1 MINAS
6 TVGPTHR
13 GEQGRYASGYH
24 GYRRV
29 VLDTPRRALICSCA
43 MTDSQLGR
51 RRFLGTAA
59 GAALATV
66 AGSAIPSAA
75 SAAPRAA
82 AQPTGSTATFRWLG
96 TAGWRIDIG
105 AKTVL
110 VDPYLSRF
118 HTGQFDG
125 KFNPATPLTVDTAR
139 IADHPGTPATILVTH
154 THWDHFNDVPYIT
167 TQSGARVFGTL
178 TAYHLGQAL
187 GLPAGQLSPVKGG
200 EVLDFGDHTVEV
212 VSSLHSR
219 NASYSMAF
227 PGVRPTVP
235 AKPETIADLP
245 EGDTLAYQLA
255 IHNGPSVFFMG
266 ASDFVERN
274 LAGLAPDVAMI
285 AVPATDAT
293 HDYAYRLLKALNWP
307 PTVVPVHW
315 DNFEVELRN
324 PPTATP
330 SDRAR
335 LDLFLTAVRNA
346 APRTRIIVPQYLTP
360 YTFA

>member
-1 MINAS
+1 
-6 TVGPTHR
+6 
-13 GEQGRYASGYH
+13 
-24 GYRRV
+24 
-29 VLDTPRRALICSCA
+29 
-43 MTDSQLGR
+43 MTDSRLGR

-59 GAALATV
+59 TAALATA

-75 SAAPRAA
+75 SAAPRAPRANGA
-82 AQPTGSTATFRWLG
+82 AATFRWLG

-125 KFNPATPLTVDTAR
+125 TFNPATPLTVDASR
-139 IADHPGTPATILVTH
+139 IADHPGTPATILLTH
-154 THWDHFNDVPYIT
+154 THWDHFNDVPYIAAR
-167 TQSGARVFGTL
+167 SGARVFGTL

-187 GLPAGQLSPVKGG
+187 GLPAAQLSPVRGG

-227 PGVRPTVP
+227 PGVRVAVPPKPGTVG
-235 AKPETIADLP
+235 DLP
-245 EGDTLAYQLA
+245 EGDTLAYHVTVQD
-255 IHNGPSVFFMG
+255 GPSVFFMG

-274 LAGLAPDVAMI
+274 LAGLAPDIAMI

-293 HDYAYRLLKALNWP
+293 HDYVPRLLKALNWP

-315 DNFEVELRN
+315 DNFEVALVN
-324 PPTATP
+324 PPTTTP

-335 LDLFLTAVRNA
+335 LDLFVASVRKA
-346 APRTRIIVPQYLTP
+346 APRTRVIVPEYLTP